1 LEGGVIHISDIFV
14 LLFGGFCVWRLVRS
28 RQRRRQVVPG
38 AFTQRDDVPAR
49 LLGWAVGLLATE
61 RADWGQAMIGEL
73 DHIDARAKRWR
84 FTVGCVGA
92 ALLLPP
98 WGRAAAMVGAFAA
111 AAAGCVGLYAYA
123 LIRYPGLDSYG
134 AAWVFL
140 AIMLV
145 VLVGYTLA
153 GSVLVRRPGVIGRGL
168 VGGLFILVAWLV
180 LDGVT
185 GPPNVAPAA
194 PLLMFVVPLLV
205 GAGGAWHGGSAVIG
219 RRIALLAGL
228 CASLGLFLI
237 GAVAVIAT
245 GAGPYTPG
253 QITEAGTTDVTT
265 YVVSDGLGNG
275 VILMLAIPL
284 VTAMIGWAGAV
295 LTTAYLRRSASPPP
309 PHPHW

>member
-1 LEGGVIHISDIFV
+1 MHISDILV
-14 LLFGGFCVWRLVRS
+14 LLFVGFCVWRLVQS
-28 RQRRRQVVPG
+28 RQRRRQVAAG
-38 AFTQRDDVPAR
+38 AFTQRDDLSAR

-61 RADWGQAMIGEL
+61 RAEWGQAMIGEL
-73 DHIDARAKRWR
+73 DRIDTRAKRWR
-84 FTVGCVGA
+84 FAVGCVGG

-98 WGRAAAMVGAFAA
+98 WGRAAAVVGVFAA
-111 AAAGCVGLYAYA
+111 ASAGCVGLYAYA
-123 LIRYPGLDSYG
+123 LIRYPGLARYG

-140 AIMLV
+140 AILLA

-153 GSVLVRRPGVIGRGL
+153 GSVLVRRPGVVRRGL

-194 PLLMFVVPLLV
+194 PLLMFVAPLLV
-205 GAGGAWHGGSAVIG
+205 GAGGVWRGGGALIG

-253 QITEAGTTDVTT
+253 KITEAGTTNVTT

-275 VILMLAIPL
+275 VILMLVIPL
-284 VTAMIGWAGAV
+284 ATAMIGWAGAV

-309 PHPHW
+309 PSPQTP